1 MLRCID
7 GHGIRMAQH
16 AGIPFRGAV
25 YNRNDRIAAVGPLRV
40 VRKIFFAHDV
50 LLGGFIPD
58 VEEDFLKDVYRIAF
72 NADMH
77 IAPGAYLGESVDIIV
92 GNIHSAGISYFAVD
106 DCNLPMVA
114 VSRMIDIRNRVHAEL
129 AEHHR
134 RGSRA
139 QLRRAVDDIRPADDG
154 GNHRAQPVEHKHPR
168 QLLHRRFQP
177 ADAREQRAAV
187 GEDEEQASTEQQ
199 RADEF
204 IHAREVNGAAD
215 ADHDAGE
222 QAAEKKLLL
231 FLIDAK

>member
-92 GNIHSAGISYFAVD
+92 GNIHSAGIPCCFPS
-106 DCNLPMVA
+106 
-114 VSRMIDIRNRVHAEL
+114 
-129 AEHHR
+129 
-134 RGSRA
+134 
-139 QLRRAVDDIRPADDG
+139 
-154 GNHRAQPVEHKHPR
+154 
-168 QLLHRRFQP
+168 
-177 ADAREQRAAV
+177 
-187 GEDEEQASTEQQ
+187 
-199 RADEF
+199 
-204 IHAREVNGAAD
+204 
-215 ADHDAGE
+215 
-222 QAAEKKLLL
+222 
-231 FLIDAK
+231 